1 MKLARTKLRWKKLN
15 STDIIQIRHITYN
28 VKQNKFAKNRQGY
41 LTELTELNMANFFKL
56 FFFWLGSEQ
65 RISSESIMS
74 ESRARY
80 LLCWCIIVYHVVI
93 LANNTALTRR
103 TSNLIQGGVR
113 SFSNSNCRCRFKL
126 NAELYCG
133 TNS

>member
-1 MKLARTKLRWKKLN
+1 
-15 STDIIQIRHITYN
+15 
-28 VKQNKFAKNRQGY
+28 
-41 LTELTELNMANFFKL
+41 
-56 FFFWLGSEQ
+56 
-65 RISSESIMS
+65 MS

-93 LANNTALTRR
+93 LANNTALTRT

-126 NAELYCG
+126 KAELYCG